1 MDKVNERNQLAED
14 LQGIQNQINEKKF
27 LIERLMMELKKEKEN
42 CDRVKKEIEE
52 ARKILDGLKA
62 DK

>member
-27 LIERLMMELKKEKEN
+27 LIERLMMELQKEKEN